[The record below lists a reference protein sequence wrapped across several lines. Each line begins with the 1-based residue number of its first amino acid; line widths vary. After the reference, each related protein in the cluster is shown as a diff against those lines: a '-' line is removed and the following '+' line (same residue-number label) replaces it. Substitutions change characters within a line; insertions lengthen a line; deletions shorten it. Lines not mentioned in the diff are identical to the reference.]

1 MPEQDL
7 LINAAN
13 PEECRIA
20 VVEGGKLEQLY
31 AERTSDDLHVSNIYR
46 GRITNVEPAI
56 QAAFVDFGE
65 DRSGFL
71 HISDVHPRY
80 FPGAEGDA
88 AERVGYKTPRRDRP
102 SIQACFKRGQRVVVQ
117 ILKEGIG
124 TKGPTVTSYLSIPGR
139 FIVMMP
145 FMERQGVSRKIED
158 PEKRKQIRKILD
170 ELDPPEGFGFIVR
183 TAGLD
188 QTKTELKRDLAYLM
202 RLWKD
207 LEKKQAKG
215 RGPVELYTESDLIIR
230 TLRDVVTKDVKR
242 VVVDDRKAAVRAK
255 DFLRL
260 SMPRS
265 GTQVFYHD
273 KSIPL
278 FDAFDIER
286 QIQQISERQV
296 PLPSGGSL
304 VFDQTEALVA
314 IDVNSGKSRS
324 SGDAETNAYKTN
336 CEAVDEI
343 ARQLRLRDLGGLV
356 VLDLIDMY
364 MARHRSAVEKR
375 FRDLLKKDRARTK
388 TVRISE
394 LGMME
399 MTRQRMRPSLKK
411 STFKECGVCAGA
423 GLVLNAESVVLRVM
437 RQLAVVLSQQKTDRV
452 EVSLHPEAATMLLNR
467 RRSSLVRLEERTG
480 KKVHFSVDAHLRPD
494 EVRMAAFTATNA
506 ELDLDTMPK
515 AKAPRFTKTDEIT
528 VEDLGEIDDLMSV
541 DFDEAS
547 LASEADADTPTNAS
561 GEPADPDESAES
573 ASTSDGGEDGEE
585 GGPKK
590 KRRRRRRGG
599 RGRRKK
605 SAEGTDEQNASDESN
620 DGSADGSSESSEPVV
635 KVGGYEGVED
645 VAPPPETTDGDD
657 NPGNAKTDGESEGET
672 ESEDGEGA
680 PKKKRRRRRRGGRG
694 RRKKT
699 SEESAESN
707 SEEGGESSDESADDS
722 DESESVASDSDDA
735 EQPAEKPKRKRSRRR
750 KKSTASDATDTGEAT
765 ADAPSDDPE
774 PSPEPEPADA

>member
-102 SIQACFKRGQRVVVQ
+102 SIQACFKRGQRVLVQ
-117 ILKEGIG
+117 VLKEGIG

-139 FIVMMP
+139 FLVMMP
-145 FMERQGVSRKIED
+145 YMERQGVSRKIED

-188 QTKTELKRDLAYLM
+188 QTKTELKRDLAYLL

-242 VVVDDRKAAVRAK
+242 VIVDDRSAAVRVK

-273 KSIPL
+273 ASVPL

-364 MARHRSAVEKR
+364 MARHRSSVEKR

-480 KKVHFSVDAHLRPD
+480 KKVHFTVDAHLRPD
-494 EVRMAAFTATNA
+494 EVRMAAFTAANA

-515 AKAPRFTKTDEIT
+515 AKAPKFTKTDEIT
-528 VEDLGEIDDLMSV
+528 VEDLGEIDDRMSV
-541 DFDEAS
+541 DYDEAS
-547 LASEADADTPTNAS
+547 LGSDGSDDA
-561 GEPADPDESAES
+561 PATDAEES
-573 ASTSDGGEDGEE
+573 STSSDG
-585 GGPKK
+585 
-590 KRRRRRRGG
+590 
-599 RGRRKK
+599 
-605 SAEGTDEQNASDESN
+605 
-620 DGSADGSSESSEPVV
+620 
-635 KVGGYEGVED
+635 
-645 VAPPPETTDGDD
+645 
-657 NPGNAKTDGESEGET
+657 
-672 ESEDGEGA
+672 SEDGEGA

-694 RRKKT
+694 RRKKSAENAGEEGT
-699 SEESAESN
+699 SESNDAPSGDDDSDDSAKEAVKVGGYEGADDVTAPSETADEDAPGNTKSDDAVEGEDGDGPPKKKRRRRRRGGRGRRKKSSGDSDESTGDASGDK
-707 SEEGGESSDESADDS
+707 GGESSSETDKSEPAADDS
-722 DESESVASDSDDA
+722 GDSEQA
-735 EQPAEKPKRKRSRRR
+735 AEKPKRKSRR
-750 KKSTASDATDTGEAT
+750 KKSTASDES
-765 ADAPSDDPE
+765 SDDSKPT
-774 PSPEPEPADA
+774 PEPADA